1 MARVEAVTHVEAP
14 PERVWA
20 ALVDWES
27 QPAWM
32 ADAHWVRLLSEQRE
46 GVGTRLRC
54 RTDIAFG
61 LRVDDDMVITGWQ
74 PSEVMEVT
82 HEGPVIRGVGAFELS
97 PTAHGTR
104 LEWWEEFSAPLGAP
118 GELVAGLLVVPW
130 LRPVFRR
137 SLSALKRLVE
147 GGRADS

>member
-14 PERVWA
+14 AALLWE

-27 QPAWM
+27 QPEWM
-32 ADAHWVRLLSEQRE
+32 ADAHWVQLLGEQRE

-61 LRVDDDMVITGWQ
+61 VRVDDDMVVTAWEPNQ
-74 PSEVMEVT
+74 LLEVT

-104 LEWWEEFSAPLGAP
+104 FEWWEEFSAPLGAL
-118 GELVAGLLVVPW
+118 GEQVAGLLVVPW

-147 GGRADS
+147 GRAAEA